1 MKLIDLK
8 WYRLPQ
14 PDEPQ
19 RKRVYAV
26 LLAAAVIA
34 ALIAIGWSLGI
45 GGFGEWSL
53 FEE

>member
-14 PDEPQ
+14 TDDPQ
-19 RKRVYAV
+19 RKKVYAV

-34 ALIAIGWSLGI
+34 VLIALGWSLGI